1 MTNTVKQALTW
12 DIFAPKH
19 EACANQDGPGIRDG
33 PERRL
38 GISGRQKAEFPNKC
52 PEFRPIRRRGNSKGR
67 LAGVPFLPIGAAAAA
82 AASSAPPQIR
92 AKAST
97 GGGSKPHLRVCIN
110 IVQAGDHFLDGWPL
124 ARIMADTLASH
135 IKHLQHLLFMASS
148 SQCWIQH
155 LSILSMRSH
164 LPGPLDKFLR
174 LGQDLDWPL
183 TCEQLKQH
191 HSKTDQSGKAKIRNT
206 SSEFSVEK
214 DIAGFDVTVNNLPRA
229 DGSSPDMLL
238 LSNRSSSNIEDGIC
252 PVKLLL
258 LALRATIFFIT
269 SHCFDENCPVNELLE
284 IFSTWRGEP
293 PLGDSNS
300 GREPSRRL
308 KLTSRTMMLL
318 ENNNSIGRLRCSSPV
333 RLPRDGKMRPCRPLE
348 ANETSVTV
356 PSLLQLMPSHLQ
368 QSMPFTH
375 DVLRLPL
382 WPGKRPSRKPM
393 RELSSCSVQELVGEA
408 NESRRITRSR
418 KKATDNLVVVV
429 VVVLLLLLLH
439 GKLGSCMVL
448 S

>member
-1 MTNTVKQALTW
+1 M
-12 DIFAPKH
+12 
-19 EACANQDGPGIRDG
+19 
-33 PERRL
+33 
-38 GISGRQKAEFPNKC
+38 
-52 PEFRPIRRRGNSKGR
+52 GR
-67 LAGVPFLPIGAAAAA
+67 LAGVPFLPIGAAAAPPSPPLA
-82 AASSAPPQIR
+82 ADSSEGLHRRREQAASEVLTLNNFSEELKKR
-92 AKAST
+92 N
-97 GGGSKPHLRVCIN
+97 VCIN

-183 TCEQLKQH
+183 PCEQLKQH

-238 LSNRSSSNIEDGIC
+238 LSNRSSSN
-252 PVKLLL
+252 LLL
-258 LALRATIFFIT
+258 LTLRATIFFIT

-308 KLTSRTMMLL
+308 KLTSRTMILL
-318 ENNNSIGRLRCSSPV
+318 ENNNSIGRLRCNSPV
-333 RLPRDGKMRPCRPLE
+333 RLPRDGEMRPWRPLE

-429 VVVLLLLLLH
+429 VVLLLH
-439 GKLGSCMVL
+439 GKLGSCMEEAAFCFCIVGL
-448 S
+448 SSLCSFEEDDQREKASTMRERNICSKIRAFLQGTSSASGSCKNQ

>member
-1 MTNTVKQALTW
+1 MGRGFETGRSDVST
-12 DIFAPKH
+12 PKG
-19 EACANQDGPGIRDG
+19 Q
-33 PERRL
+33 
-38 GISGRQKAEFPNKC
+38 ISKKRKSRI
-52 PEFRPIRRRGNSKGR
+52 RPIRRRSNSKWAGWPVSPSFPSEPPPRRR
-67 LAGVPFLPIGAAAAA
+67 LLR
-82 AASSAPPQIR
+82 SPQIR

-164 LPGPLDKFLR
+164 LPGPLGKFLR

-183 TCEQLKQH
+183 PCEQLKQH

-238 LSNRSSSNIEDGIC
+238 LSNRSSSNYLERRTTTRGLQLSQRTIQAVEAD
-252 PVKLLL
+252 VKNDD
-258 LALRATIFFIT
+258 T
-269 SHCFDENCPVNELLE
+269 S
-284 IFSTWRGEP
+284 GEQQFHW
-293 PLGDSNS
+293 
-300 GREPSRRL
+300 
-308 KLTSRTMMLL
+308 
-318 ENNNSIGRLRCSSPV
+318 LRCNSPV
-333 RLPRDGKMRPCRPLE
+333 RLPRDGEMRPWRPLE

-429 VVVLLLLLLH
+429 VVVLLLLLH
-439 GKLGSCMVL
+439 GKLGSCMEEAAFCFCIVGL
-448 S
+448 SSLCSFEEDDQREKASTMRERNICSKIRAFLQGTSSASGSCKNQ